1 MSPDE
6 IEQAHHKTFED
17 IRHIETDGTEY
28 WLAREIG
35 LILDYRSWDKF
46 LKVIQKAAVACKN
59 SGQNEEDHFS
69 QTGKMVDLGSGAKR
83 DIQDFKL
90 SRYACYLIVQNG
102 DPSKPVIALGQTY
115 FALQTRRQE
124 VGDGTALQ
132 HLLAMQ
138 TGGSGGTVFA
148 SMFAVRCD
156 EPRLTLVQRAKC
168 EAGEVTERA
177 LRQIDET
184 GDDKDAVVLTRQ
196 AAMSVLTVP
205 EWLTVT
211 PQRET
216 QVFVQRD
223 VQSAVVHQSDV
234 LEMTQ

>member
-1 MSPDE
+1 MTTGDYLVQHSTLPSGTAM
-6 IEQAHHKTFED
+6 AH
-17 IRHIETDGTEY
+17 
-28 WLAREIG
+28 L
-35 LILDYRSWDKF
+35 L
-46 LKVIQKAAVACKN
+46 
-59 SGQNEEDHFS
+59 
-69 QTGKMVDLGSGAKR
+69 
-83 DIQDFKL
+83 
-90 SRYACYLIVQNG
+90 
-102 DPSKPVIALGQTY
+102 
-115 FALQTRRQE
+115 ALQTGGG
-124 VGDGTALQ
+124 VS
-132 HLLAMQ
+132 Q
-138 TGGSGGTVFA
+138 TLFA

-156 EPRLTLVQRAKC
+156 EPRLTLVQRAKR

-177 LRQIDET
+177 PRQIDET

-211 PQRET
+211 PARET